1 LPAES
6 EKVREMLTEAAETFS
21 SLLPRKMEPGRPPL
35 INIFSVLLTFFKTAR
50 NFFNQKAGAGSQ
62 KLK

>member
-1 LPAES
+1 LPAEG

-21 SLLPRKMEPGRPPL
+21 SLLPGKMEPGRPPL
-35 INIFSVLLTFFKTAR
+35 INIFSALLTFFKTAR
-50 NFFNQKAGAGSQ
+50 KFFNQMPQATGR